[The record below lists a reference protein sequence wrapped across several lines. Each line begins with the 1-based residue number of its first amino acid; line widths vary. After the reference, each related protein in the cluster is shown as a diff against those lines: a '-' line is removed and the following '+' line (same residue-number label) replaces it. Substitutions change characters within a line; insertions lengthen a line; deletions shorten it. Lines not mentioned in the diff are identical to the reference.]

1 MTTRPAIHIEPRDG
15 GWARQKE
22 GTSRAGSVHTTKAEA
37 EAAGR
42 KQAQR
47 EHTELIVKREDGTIE
62 RLHHSDLDAVGALEL
77 GATVGAL
84 IGFGAAGEEGIESG
98 MEAGAIA
105 IAEQGGHVIDP
116 DDVWYVEDAIPPG
129 SAAAIALIEHQWAI
143 GLRESIRNAG
153 GRLLDDHW
161 IHPAD
166 LVAIG
171 LLSSEEGRAGA

>member
-1 MTTRPAIHIEPRDG
+1 MPTGPVQLLVLGFDQPNFRGEVLAELTRLRENNTVRLIDLLV
-15 GWARQKE
+15 
-22 GTSRAGSVHTTKAEA
+22 VH
-37 EAAGR
+37 
-42 KQAQR
+42 KQ
-47 EHTELIVKREDGTIE
+47 EDGTIE
-62 RLHHSDLDAVGALEL
+62 RLHHSDLDAVGALEF

-105 IAEQGGHVIDP
+105 IAEQGGHAIDP

>member
-1 MTTRPAIHIEPRDG
+1 MPVGPIQLLVLGFDQPDFRGEVLAELTRLRENQTVRLIDLLV
-15 GWARQKE
+15 
-22 GTSRAGSVHTTKAEA
+22 VH
-37 EAAGR
+37 
-42 KQAQR
+42 KQA
-47 EHTELIVKREDGTIE
+47 DGTIE
-62 RLHHSDLDAVGALEL
+62 RLHHSDLDAAGALEL

-84 IGFGAAGEEGIESG
+84 IGFGAAGDEGVEAG

-116 DDVWYVEDAIPPG
+116 DDVWYVEDAIPVG

-153 GRLLDDHW
+153 GRLLDDRW

-171 LLSSEEGRAGA
+171 LLSTDEARADA